1 MVRLMRC
8 ISRQLERRVTQMGDD
23 LASDGSRIVIDSR
36 PQGLRCIS
44 SDEQQV
50 RWGQPGRQRPCPTGY
65 PAARHASPSV
75 RPANCPA
82 QPALEM
88 AGLRPKRRG
97 RAVRTGTKPSCR
109 PVSGLSRAIPA
120 VARELSLT
128 RRLAR
133 INHVLP
139 NRKRPPGFPDG
150 LSCLTAAPHLTGDLR
165 TSVPRAYLPA
175 DPVGHRCLSGQSR
188 SCCPIRCDGLPSP

>member
-1 MVRLMRC
+1 MV
-8 ISRQLERRVTQMGDD
+8 QLVRRITQMGDD
-23 LASDGSRIVIDSR
+23 LTLDGSRIAINSG

-50 RWGQPGRQRPCPTGY
+50 RWGQPGRQRPCPT
-65 PAARHASPSV
+65 ARRASPSI

-97 RAVRTGTKPSCR
+97 RAVRMGTKPSRR
-109 PVSGLSRAIPA
+109 PVSRLPRAIPA
-120 VARELSLT
+120 VARELSVP
-128 RRLAR
+128 RRLAP
-133 INHVLP
+133 IDQLFH

-165 TSVPRAYLPA
+165 TLVPGAYLPA
-175 DPVGHRCLSGQSR
+175 DPDRVPLLIGAVAILLPDPSR
-188 SCCPIRCDGLPSP
+188 WSPISVR

>member
-1 MVRLMRC
+1 
-8 ISRQLERRVTQMGDD
+8 MGDD
-23 LASDGSRIVIDSR
+23 LASDGSRIVIDSGPR
-36 PQGLRCIS
+36 GLRCIS
-44 SDEQQV
+44 SNEQQV
-50 RWGQPGRQRPCPTGY
+50 RWGQPGRQRPRATGY

-97 RAVRTGTKPSCR
+97 RAVRMGTKPSCR
-109 PVSGLSRAIPA
+109 PVSGLPRAIPA

-133 INHVLP
+133 IDHALP
-139 NRKRPPGFPDG
+139 NRKRPPSFPDG
-150 LSCLTAAPHLTGDLR
+150 LSCLTAAPHLTGDFR
-165 TSVPRAYLPA
+165 TFVPGAYLPA
-175 DPVGHRCLSGQSR
+175 DPDRVPLHIGAVAILLPDPSR
-188 SCCPIRCDGLPSP
+188 WFPISVR